1 MLTLAIA
8 WRNVLRNGR
17 RTAITLLTIAL
28 GGAALLL
35 LGALTNYI
43 VLEFQTST
51 VRRTGHL
58 ALFKTGYFQY
68 GSGNPAAYGIADYKT
83 VIDAVRHDPTISP
96 RLLVATPTQI
106 VAGVAGNYRAGT
118 SKTFF
123 GQGIVPEDRLKMR
136 DWNQHRIAGLEITAP
151 PLADPKGV
159 AIGSGLARILQL
171 CAPPRTGGQPGHC
184 QAPAAAEAS
193 TAIVPIDADVA
204 DLMKLR
210 EREAG
215 NSGAA
220 PAPARPTVEMLAATV
235 GGAPNVVAAQVE
247 RVDMHGA
254 KELDDNLV
262 VMHLP
267 LAQQLVYGRG
277 EPRATAI
284 NLQLERTEDVPAMR
298 NALRDLVRSKGFD
311 LEVRDLVELNS
322 MYAQT
327 QAFFSF
333 LFGFIA
339 LVIVVIVVFTI
350 MNTMGM
356 SVMERVGEIG
366 TARSLGVQ
374 RSGIRN
380 LFVIEGALQGLM
392 GATLGVLLAMTI
404 VAAVNGSDISW
415 SPPTS
420 AGKVPFKL
428 YLFGSLG
435 LLGGVWVLLTAVAAV
450 ASLIPAHRASR
461 MQIVD
466 ALRHV

>member
-1 MLTLAIA
+1 MTTLPLA
-8 WRNVLRNGR
+8 WRNVLRNRR
-17 RTAITLLTIAL
+17 RTAITMMTIAL
-28 GGAALLL
+28 GSAALLL
-35 LGALTNYI
+35 LGALTSYV

-68 GSGNPAAYGIADYKT
+68 GSGNPSAYGIRDYPA
-83 VIDAVRHDPTISP
+83 VID
-96 RLLVATPTQI
+96 LLRKDASIQPHLVVATPTQI
-106 VAGVAGNYRAGT
+106 VAGVAGNYGAGT

-123 GQGIVPEDRLKMR
+123 GQGIVPSDRLKMR
-136 DWNQHRIAGLEITAP
+136 EWNEHRIEGLAITSP
-151 PLADPKGV
+151 PLSDARSV
-159 AIGSGLARILQL
+159 ALGSGLARILQV
-171 CAPPRTGGQPGHC
+171 CDAGKVADCKPPQR
-184 QAPAAAEAS
+184 PAAAPSA
-193 TAIVPIDADVA
+193 PIDADAA

-210 EREAG
+210 QREAG
-215 NSGAA
+215 QSDVSAA
-220 PAPARPTVEMLAATV
+220 PATPTVELLSATA
-235 GGAPNVVAAQVE
+235 GGAPNVVSARVE
-247 RVDMHGA
+247 RVDVHGS
-254 KELDDNLV
+254 KDLDDNFVL
-262 VMHLP
+262 MQLP

-277 EPRATAI
+277 EPRVTAI
-284 NLQLERTEDVPAMR
+284 NLQLQRSEDVSVVR
-298 NALRDLVRSKGFD
+298 KALDDFIRKQGLE
-311 LEVRDLVELNS
+311 LEVRDFVELNS

-380 LFVIEGALQGLM
+380 LFVVEGGLQGLL
-392 GATLGVLLAMTI
+392 GATLGLLLAGAI
-404 VAAVNGSDISW
+404 VAGVNQADITW
-415 SPPTS
+415 SPPTA
-420 AGKVPFKL
+420 AGEVPFKL
-428 YLFGSLG
+428 YLFGSPA
-435 LLGGVWVLLTAVAAV
+435 LLAGVWLLLTAVAAV
-450 ASLIPAHRASR
+450 ASLVPAHRASR

>member
-1 MLTLAIA
+1 MLNVALA
-8 WRNVLRNGR
+8 WRNVMRNGR
-17 RTAITLLTIAL
+17 RTSITLMTIAL

-35 LGALTNYI
+35 LGALMSYI

-58 ALFKTGYFQY
+58 ALFKDGYFKY
-68 GSGNPAAYGIADYKT
+68 GAGNPSAYGISNYE
-83 VIDAVRHDPTISP
+83 AVLTALRDDPKIKP
-96 RLLVATPTQI
+96 HLAVATPTQMI
-106 VAGVAGNYRAGT
+106 AGVAGNHSAGT

-123 GQGIVPEDRLKMR
+123 GQGIVPDDRIRMR
-136 DWNQHRIAGLEITAP
+136 EWNQHRIEGIEITGS
-151 PLADPKGV
+151 PLLEPKGA
-159 AIGSGLARILQL
+159 AIGSGLARILQV
-171 CAPPRTGGQPGHC
+171 CDAGPVADCKPPTPSSAPM
-184 QAPAAAEAS
+184 
-193 TAIVPIDADVA
+193 DADVA
-204 DLMKLR
+204 ELMQLR
-210 EREAG
+210 NREATAG
-215 NSGAA
+215 SDNAGVEKTSR
-220 PAPARPTVEMLAATV
+220 RPTIELLAATA
-235 GGAPNVVAAQVE
+235 GGAPNVVSARIE
-247 RVDMHGA
+247 RIDVHGA
-254 KELDDNLV
+254 KDLDDNFV
-262 VMHLP
+262 VMQLP

-277 EPRATAI
+277 EARVTAI
-284 NLQLERTEDVPAMR
+284 NVQLSRTEDTPKVR
-298 NALRDLVRSKGFD
+298 VALQELIAAKGLD
-311 LEVRDLVELNS
+311 LEVRSFVELNS

-339 LVIVVIVVFTI
+339 IVIVVIAVFTI
-350 MNTMGM
+350 INTMGM

-374 RSGIRN
+374 RGGIRN
-380 LFVIEGALQGLM
+380 LFVTEGALQGLM
-392 GATLGVLLAMTI
+392 GATLGVLLALAI
-404 VAAVNGSDISW
+404 VAGVNYADITW

-435 LLGGVWVLLTAVAAV
+435 LMGGVWLLLTAVAAV